1 MLVLAII
8 STIILAVYILLFFG
22 VSLKEKDY
30 SISGLILQLL
40 LAFVI
45 VTIWVLYAK

>member
-8 STIILAVYILLFFG
+8 STIILAVYILLYFVASVRDG
-22 VSLKEKDY
+22 DAIIY
-30 SISGLILQLL
+30 LIIQSL